1 MKVQC
6 MSDAF
11 KLNTILSIDTKG
23 TENYVLDGTKLPW
36 HYERVKAWLEGE
48 RIAPV
53 TIDMALTR
61 GCNYK
66 CEYCYSQLQSNPV
79 KPITK
84 DVAFRFLDD
93 AVEIGVKAISLV
105 SDGESTISPI
115 YKNFILRGSQ
125 NGISMAL
132 GTNGYFLTEEDLYMI
147 LPHLTYLRFNISAAN
162 AQSYSQIHG
171 VPKEYFERV
180 CEHIA
185 TAVYIKRSL
194 QLKVTLG
201 MQMVLMPHY
210 GNQILPLVTLAKTLG
225 VDYLVIKHC
234 SDDEYGSLGVDYSQY
249 KNLEQIL
256 KEAEK
261 LSSND
266 FLVKVK
272 WSKIQSEGKRS
283 YKRCYGPPFII
294 QLSGSGLVAPCGMF
308 FGERYKEYW
317 IGNIVD
323 TTFKKIWQSKRYWDV
338 INHLASEKFDA
349 QKMCGC
355 LCLQHKV
362 NEYLDNLKKGL
373 ITLEEPQGP
382 KPEHINF
389 V

>member
-1 MKVQC
+1 